1 MADAGAV
8 ARGEMIARTLFRQCE
23 PRMIG
28 IRGHAPGP
36 WQGVLRSQAGLTMT
50 ELVVVAAVITI
61 FAVASLPFLTSII
74 PELKT
79 RGAAEQVVELLR
91 TARQN
96 AIATTA
102 VYRVILSSTSIQI
115 ICTNGT
121 PAGNACP
128 ANRPPDVTEAVIGG
142 ATIVANPTEMR
153 FDPQG
158 STTTGAGN
166 VIVSYPSGTS
176 RRVEVNPPGRVRW
189 CDGTAACPS

>member
-1 MADAGAV
+1 
-8 ARGEMIARTLFRQCE
+8 
-23 PRMIG
+23 MIG
-28 IRGHAPGP
+28 EIRGGAPGP
-36 WQGVLRSQAGLTMT
+36 GRRGLRPQAGLTLA
-50 ELVVVAAVITI
+50 ELIVVVLILTI
-61 FAVASLPFLTSII
+61 FAAASLPFLTSII

-102 VYRVILSSTSIQI
+102 VYRVIFTSTSIQI

-121 PAGNACP
+121 PTGNSCP

-142 ATIVANPTEMR
+142 ATIAATPVEMR
-153 FDPQG
+153 FDPKG
-158 STTTGAGN
+158 STTTGAGS

>member
-1 MADAGAV
+1 M
-8 ARGEMIARTLFRQCE
+8 RGPGR
-23 PRMIG
+23 
-28 IRGHAPGP
+28 RG
-36 WQGVLRSQAGLTMT
+36 LRSQAGLTLT
-50 ELVVVAAVITI
+50 ELVVVAVIIVI
-61 FAVASLPFLTSII
+61 FAAGSLPFLTSII

-102 VYRVILSSTSIQI
+102 VYRVIFSSTSIQI

-128 ANRPPDVTEAVIGG
+128 ANRPPDVTEGVIGG

-176 RRVEVNPPGRVRW
+176 RRVEVNLPGRVRW

>member
-1 MADAGAV
+1 MSGEIGRRV
-8 ARGEMIARTLFRQCE
+8 RGPGR
-23 PRMIG
+23 
-28 IRGHAPGP
+28 RG
-36 WQGVLRSQAGLTMT
+36 LRPQAGLTLT
-50 ELVVVAAVITI
+50 EVFVVTSVIAI
-61 FAVASLPFLTSII
+61 FAAASLPFLTSII

-102 VYRVILSSTSIQI
+102 VYRVIFTSTSIQI
-115 ICTNGT
+115 VCTNGT
-121 PAGNACP
+121 PPGNACP
-128 ANRPPDVTEAVIGG
+128 ANRPPDVTEEVIGG
-142 ATIVANPTEMR
+142 ATVAATPAEMR
-153 FDPQG
+153 FDPRG

-189 CDGTAACPS
+189 CDGTVACPS